1 METIQVVSESK
12 KNAWKRAWIPLIGWI
27 LAGGF
32 FNNLV
37 IHSFLDITL
46 IDWRGMTS
54 AVAVMITISAGRD
67 VFMKRSS
74 DKHLK
79 NSTNKGWKR
88 NWIPIIGYVIA
99 AGFAVNCL
107 LAPYIGLIPN
117 SWPELIIAL
126 TTLLGVSGIRDVAI
140 TPKLSQL
147 AQMDLDD
154 SDENDV
160 NQTPESAP
168 EKSSPTPEA

>member
-1 METIQVVSESK
+1 METIRVVSESK

-27 LAGGF
+27 LAAGF

-37 IHSFLDITL
+37 IHSFLNITL
-46 IDWRGMTS
+46 IDWRGMAS
-54 AVAVMITISAGRD
+54 ALAVMITISAGRD
-67 VFMKRSS
+67 VLMKRSS

-147 AQMDLDD
+147 AQMALDD